1 MLELMCTMDYRERPN
16 AKDLLDHPFLTNTA
30 ENIGKRPNEKV
41 KEKKKE
47 KTKKHEEL

>member
-30 ENIGKRPNEKV
+30 ENIGKRPDEKK

-47 KTKKHEEL
+47 KRHEEL